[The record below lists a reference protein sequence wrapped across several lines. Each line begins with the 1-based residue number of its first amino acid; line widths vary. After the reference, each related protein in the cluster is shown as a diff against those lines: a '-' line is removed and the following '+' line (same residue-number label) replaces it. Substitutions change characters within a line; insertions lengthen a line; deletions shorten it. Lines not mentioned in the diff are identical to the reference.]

1 MDYREFVEVIAGELQ
16 EKLGGDYRIRA
27 VDAKKNNGNI
37 LTSLEIRNSK
47 SNVSPCIYLELYYI
61 YYIMGKASISDVIA
75 SIEAEYRK
83 RAVEVPVNTSFLTN
97 YTKVRPKL
105 RGKLINTEMNRDFLE
120 TVPHRE
126 FLDLSLVYL
135 VSVPKEMFG
144 CHGTVQVLNKHMKI
158 WGVTE
163 PELYEVFM
171 GNIESSDD
179 AVLKNIDDILAEL
192 IEAEIDF
199 DMETLKESPKL
210 YAARTNRWLDGAVEM
225 LNGRFLKKSSDYFGE
240 DFFILP
246 SSIHQLLF
254 LPVSETDM
262 DYDALAD
269 IVKEMNDTEIM
280 EDEVLSNH
288 VYYYSSKSGKVSIAA

>member
-1 MDYREFVEVIAGELQ
+1 MIQRSSMTTIAL
-16 EKLGGDYRIRA
+16 I
-27 VDAKKNNGNI
+27 
-37 LTSLEIRNSK
+37 
-47 SNVSPCIYLELYYI
+47 
-61 YYIMGKASISDVIA
+61 SISDVVA

-83 RAVEVPVNTSFLTN
+83 RAVEEPINTSFLTD
-97 YTKVRPKL
+97 YSKVRPKL

-120 TVPHRE
+120 TVPHRA
-126 FLDLSLVYL
+126 FLELSLVYL
-135 VSVPKEMFG
+135 VSVPKEMLG
-144 CHGTVQVLNKHMKI
+144 CHGTVQVLNNHMDM
-158 WGVTE
+158 WGVAE
-163 PELYEVFM
+163 QELYEVFM
-171 GNIESSDD
+171 GNIESNDD
-179 AVLKNIDDILAEL
+179 AVLKDIDDILAEL
-192 IEAEIDF
+192 IAAEIDF
-199 DMETLKESPKL
+199 DMESMKASPKL
-210 YAARTNRWLDGAVEM
+210 YAAGTNRWLDGAVET

-288 VYYYSSKSGKVSIAA
+288 VYYYSSKSGEVTIAA